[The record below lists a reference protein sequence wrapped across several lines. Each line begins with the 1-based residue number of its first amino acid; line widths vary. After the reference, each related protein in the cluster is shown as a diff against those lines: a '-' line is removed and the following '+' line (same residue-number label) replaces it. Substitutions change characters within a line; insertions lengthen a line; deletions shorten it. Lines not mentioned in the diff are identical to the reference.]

1 VQELTEK
8 YRNGSLCIL
17 CWHEVPPTADEP
29 VTFKPA
35 QGSTNTGNL
44 HFVQGHLTEA
54 QYKELLT
61 PGTEL
66 HQRWCAQVDALVPY
80 FKKLEQARVPV
91 LWRPFHEMN
100 GQWFWWGGRRGEYG
114 SAALYKMMFERLAK
128 HHQLKNLI
136 WVWNVDRPEGSSLK
150 FADCWPGPEY
160 VDVVTMDNY
169 KEFKKSYYD
178 DLLKLANGKPVAL
191 AEVGGNLSLPVL
203 QSQPKWAWWMVW
215 SGFGL
220 RGNETNRMQA
230 IVNAP
235 QSWSLNES
243 EYRQAIAPIRQASG
257 LSTEVAAP

>member
-1 VQELTEK
+1 
-8 YRNGSLCIL
+8 
-17 CWHEVPPTADEP
+17 
-29 VTFKPA
+29 
-35 QGSTNTGNL
+35 
-44 HFVQGHLTEA
+44 
-54 QYKELLT
+54 
-61 PGTEL
+61 
-66 HQRWCAQVDALVPY
+66 
-80 FKKLEQARVPV
+80 
-91 LWRPFHEMN
+91 
-100 GQWFWWGGRRGEYG
+100 
-114 SAALYKMMFERLAK
+114 MMYERLVK
-128 HHQLKNLI
+128 HHQIKNLI

-178 DLLKLANGKPVAL
+178 DLVKLANGKPVAL

-203 QSQPKWAWWMVW
+203 QAQPKWAWWMVW
-215 SGFGL
+215 SGFGQ